1 MREVSGTGIRGLPV
15 VRTGVRGC
23 FFALLACVLAF
34 AGARDAHAQAITRF
48 VRDTGHI
55 NFVTTGGSL
64 RNADNNTNACTV
76 NATSS
81 QALTGIPAGTTIRN
95 AYLYWGASGNA
106 ADTSVS
112 LNGSTVTATR
122 TFARTFNNGTAFN
135 FFGAFA
141 DVTSLVTGN
150 GTYTFGNLTVGT
162 GTPWCGS
169 QAVAGGWALIV
180 IYESAAERLR
190 AINIYDGLDYFY
202 GSSVTQ
208 TPDGFRVPAS
218 NIDGRIA
225 VFTLE
230 GDPGNSGTQNGV
242 DEALRFNGNLLDD
255 GLVPAGSVPTVQQYD
270 GTISTAASLTSY
282 GIDVDQYDVSAYLSP
297 GQTSATTV
305 YSSGADLV
313 LLMAQVVSA
322 TSDPAVDLSVI
333 STHSGTFVA
342 GGTGTYTLT
351 VSNAAA
357 QEREDNTV
365 TVTDTLPAGLTYN
378 AATGT
383 GWTCS
388 AVGQV
393 VTCTHPATLNPGA
406 SFPPISLVV
415 NVTQAAAPTVTN
427 TVAVSTASF
436 DLNSANNTATDST
449 ATLDPNVSTST
460 KSVLDVNGG
469 EVSPGDVLRYTI
481 TLNESAGGQA
491 VNVSLTDSVP
501 ANTTWSGFVSIP
513 SGAASSFAAAP
524 AGANGLGQL
533 TVSGITVPASGSA
546 TVVFEVTV
554 TAGTLPGQTVANV
567 ATITN
572 PNGPT
577 TNPAAPTLT
586 VNPSLIPSTG
596 TKFLY
601 LHRDS
606 GGVKSLSRIV
616 PSASDTNESV
626 VNGAPDAFT
635 ITPPLRTAFKIAS
648 GAIPVRL
655 WLTRASNTVATR
667 NVTVQLT
674 ASDGFSTSVT
684 NSITPLNQATPTLF
698 PFSLPNA
705 AAHTFPV
712 GTTFTLTVTN
722 GGSNNI
728 TIFPNGD
735 GNAGNNSRIEFN
747 ATTVI
752 NVDSVQM
759 YNAAYNGGALQTTFY
774 PNATVYVR
782 AQVSDPFGSFDIGGA
797 RVTIIDPSN
806 VTQLNNAAMTAQG
819 APATC
824 NSQAA
829 ASCIFQTAYTVPASP
844 SLGGWTVRVTASEG
858 AEGTVTDL
866 GVGNF
871 TVVIPQPSLTIV
883 KTSTVESDPINLATN
898 PKRIPNAVVRY
909 DITVTNSGPGTIDA
923 GTLALTDPIPAN
935 SSMYVSTSSGNPV
948 VFSNG
953 TTPSGLTFTYATS
966 VSYSSTGASG
976 PWTYTPV
983 PDANGFDAAVRAVRI
998 APSGVMSAAGSG
1010 NPSFTIQFRVRI
1022 N

>member
-1 MREVSGTGIRGLPV
+1 
-15 VRTGVRGC
+15 
-23 FFALLACVLAF
+23 
-34 AGARDAHAQAITRF
+34 
-48 VRDTGHI
+48 
-55 NFVTTGGSL
+55 
-64 RNADNNTNACTV
+64 
-76 NATSS
+76 
-81 QALTGIPAGTTIRN
+81 
-95 AYLYWGASGNA
+95 
-106 ADTSVS
+106 
-112 LNGSTVTATR
+112 
-122 TFARTFNNGTAFN
+122 
-135 FFGAFA
+135 
-141 DVTSLVTGN
+141 
-150 GTYTFGNLTVGT
+150 
-162 GTPWCGS
+162 
-169 QAVAGGWALIV
+169 
-180 IYESAAERLR
+180 
-190 AINIYDGLDYFY
+190 
-202 GSSVTQ
+202 
-208 TPDGFRVPAS
+208 
-218 NIDGRIA
+218 
-225 VFTLE
+225 
-230 GDPGNSGTQNGV
+230 
-242 DEALRFNGNLLDD
+242 
-255 GLVPAGSVPTVQQYD
+255 
-270 GTISTAASLTSY
+270 
-282 GIDVDQYDVSAYLSP
+282 
-297 GQTSATTV
+297 
-305 YSSGADLV
+305 
-313 LLMAQVVSA
+313 
-322 TSDPAVDLSVI
+322 
-333 STHSGTFVA
+333 
-342 GGTGTYTLT
+342 
-351 VSNAAA
+351 
-357 QEREDNTV
+357 
-365 TVTDTLPAGLTYN
+365 
-378 AATGT
+378 
-383 GWTCS
+383 
-388 AVGQV
+388 
-393 VTCTHPATLNPGA
+393 
-406 SFPPISLVV
+406 
-415 NVTQAAAPTVTN
+415 
-427 TVAVSTASF
+427 
-436 DLNSANNTATDST
+436 
-449 ATLDPNVSTST
+449 
-460 KSVLDVNGG
+460 
-469 EVSPGDVLRYTI
+469 
-481 TLNESAGGQA
+481 
-491 VNVSLTDSVP
+491 
-501 ANTTWSGFVSIP
+501 
-513 SGAASSFAAAP
+513 
-524 AGANGLGQL
+524 
-533 TVSGITVPASGSA
+533 
-546 TVVFEVTV
+546 
-554 TAGTLPGQTVANV
+554 
-567 ATITN
+567 
-572 PNGPT
+572 
-577 TNPAAPTLT
+577 
-586 VNPSLIPSTG
+586 
-596 TKFLY
+596 
-601 LHRDS
+601 
-606 GGVKSLSRIV
+606 
-616 PSASDTNESV
+616 V

-655 WLTRASNTVATR
+655 WLTRASNTVTTR

-871 TVVIPQPSLTIV
+871 TVVIPQPSLTVV

-1010 NPSFTIQFRVRI
+1010 NPSFTIQFRVRV